1 MVFVVA
7 PEEESGV
14 KELLAAQGET
24 VYCIGEVQSRN
35 GDEPQVEILGLD
47 TWASAPSAAVNT
59 IGLRSPADESKIA
72 EQHSA
77 KLCMT
82 GCALPETANKL
93 YSGKVRDVYETADGS
108 KLCLVATDRQ
118 SAFDRILAAVPFKG
132 QVLNQV
138 SEWWFKES
146 AHIVPNH
153 LSGDSP
159 DPSVVLAKKCT
170 PFAVEFVCRGYMTG
184 STDTSIWTHYKNG
197 SRTYCGHVLPD
208 GMQKNEKLHANL
220 LTPTTKGEHDRPVSA
235 EEVYSELG
243 LMSKADWDYVAE
255 KSLAL
260 FEFGQK
266 TAAKRGLI
274 LVDTKYEFGK
284 TEDGTIVLIDE
295 VHTPDSSRF
304 WIADSYAER
313 FAAGKQP
320 QNIDK
325 EFLRLWYRDRCD
337 PCATPPLP
345 PRRCAQWS
353 LVADRTFSR
362 GYKDE
367 KLPEAPM
374 ELVAEL
380 SRRYA

>member
-1 MVFVVA
+1 
-7 PEEESGV
+7 
-14 KELLAAQGET
+14 
-24 VYCIGEVQSRN
+24 
-35 GDEPQVEILGLD
+35 
-47 TWASAPSAAVNT
+47 
-59 IGLRSPADESKIA
+59 
-72 EQHSA
+72 
-77 KLCMT
+77 MT
-82 GCALPETANKL
+82 
-93 YSGKVRDVYETADGS
+93 
-108 KLCLVATDRQ
+108 
-118 SAFDRILAAVPFKG
+118 
-132 QVLNQV
+132 
-138 SEWWFKES
+138 
-146 AHIVPNH
+146 
-153 LSGDSP
+153 
-159 DPSVVLAKKCT
+159 
-170 PFAVEFVCRGYMTG
+170 
-184 STDTSIWTHYKNG
+184 
-197 SRTYCGHVLPD
+197 
-208 GMQKNEKLHANL
+208 L

-345 PRRCAQWS
+345 PRRCPQWS

-362 GYKDE
+362 SYKDE